1 MPSSIHV
8 GDQGETMAVTKRGGN
23 EILTCCARIKSH
35 HILGEHTVLSR
46 LQELLPNSPQIPIHT
61 ARPNG
66 TAESQNVVPQQSPK
80 KKSSTEPKL
89 KVRILTWNM
98 HDSLPKVGFY
108 YPVPWTV
115 PTHTIGRVGR
125 AFGKSSY
132 VSQSDST
139 IRIFS

>member
-1 MPSSIHV
+1 MLLKDIITFHSTVIP
-8 GDQGETMAVTKRGGN
+8 GD
-23 EILTCCARIKSH
+23 
-35 HILGEHTVLSR
+35 HTVLSR
-46 LQELLPNSPQIPIHT
+46 LQELLPNSPQFPIHT
-61 ARPNG
+61 ARPDG
-66 TAESQNVVPQQSPK
+66 VAESQNVVLQQSPRK
-80 KKSSTEPKL
+80 KISSMEPKL

-98 HDSLPKVGFY
+98 HDSLPKVGFF